1 MVAPGAPYRAT
12 AGYVGFM
19 LPTSDG
25 KINLPQPQ
33 FLP

>member
-1 MVAPGAPYRAT
+1 MVGPGAPHWAT

-33 FLP
+33 HLP